1 VSYDGVGVTG
11 FAHRPEHREQQKASD
26 TFPSATVRYADWAE
40 EIPRAY
46 FMTGKTYDPVRLNG
60 YPASNR
66 AAAKRELAFALPTL
80 SLLTKLAPNPT
91 DHDLFFV
98 RHG

>member
-1 VSYDGVGVTG
+1 
-11 FAHRPEHREQQKASD
+11 
-26 TFPSATVRYADWAE
+26 VRYADWAE

-46 FMTGKTYDPVRLNG
+46 IMTGKTYDSVRLNG

-98 RHG
+98 RHGEADHDPLLQQPLTQGSVVR